1 MFKLF
6 GLATVL
12 LLLVLPRIDDPDAAS
27 LGGRITNENHE
38 AIVGA
43 TVSATN
49 VFSQEVE
56 ATQSDATGFYKL
68 VRLRQ
73 GRYSVFATA
82 EGYGCTSVFNVLLF
96 RGQHTQLDL
105 TLRGPHKKVRA
116 GECTEVVRST
126 K

>member
-1 MFKLF
+1 MFKLS

-12 LLLVLPRIDDPDAAS
+12 LLLVVPRIDDPDAAS

-38 AIVGA
+38 PIVGA

-68 VRLRQ
+68 AALRQ
-73 GRYSVFATA
+73 GRYAVFATA
-82 EGYGCTSVFNVLLF
+82 EGYGCTSVLNVLLF

-105 TLRGPHKKVRA
+105 TLRGPHKKVRV
-116 GECTEVVRST
+116 GECTDPVRST

>member
-1 MFKLF
+1 MFKVF

-12 LLLVLPRIDDPDAAS
+12 LLLVLLRIDDPDAAS

-68 VRLRQ
+68 VGC
-73 GRYSVFATA
+73 GRAAIPCSQQQKVTDARRFLMFCSSVDNTR
-82 EGYGCTSVFNVLLF
+82 NWI
-96 RGQHTQLDL
+96 
-105 TLRGPHKKVRA
+105 
-116 GECTEVVRST
+116 
-126 K
+126 